1 MLFENPIL
9 GWLRDD
15 IFMFFSFFWVSVGNV
30 FCCFLDTVL
39 ASIFRGSPGLCQS
52 QSSPGGGGDL
62 RGIWGPKNKSTEA
75 KQLTRSANE

>member
-15 IFMFFSFFWVSVGNV
+15 MFMLFDFFWVSVGDV
-30 FCCFLDTVL
+30 FGYFLDTVL

-52 QSSPGGGGDL
+52 QSRPGGGGDWAVFGVL
-62 RGIWGPKNKSTEA
+62 KTSLQ
-75 KQLTRSANE
+75 KQNS

>member
-15 IFMFFSFFWVSVGNV
+15 ISMIFASFGISVGDV
-30 FCCFLDTVL
+30 FGYFLDTVL

-52 QSSPGGGGDL
+52 QSSPGSTGDWAVFGVL
-62 RGIWGPKNKSTEA
+62 KTIADEQN
-75 KQLTRSANE
+75 N